1 MKLTPYAIQIRNKTY
16 TGYLG
21 NSDVFDPPTRYFVF
35 MDLYIVGE
43 LGYQDKWIFDQ
54 GNRRK
59 LFSTLTVD
67 ECNYIAKYLG
77 NIAELASE
85 HQLYKSDA
93 SGTVVSTG
101 TGMLLQQFLKMIT
114 GNANGYVILL
124 RRVKMNKK

>member
-1 MKLTPYAIQIRNKTY
+1 MKLLPYTIQLGRKTY

-43 LGYQDKWIFDQ
+43 LMYQDKWIFDQ

-77 NIAELASE
+77 NIAELAFE

-93 SGTVVSTG
+93 SRTVVSTG

>member
-43 LGYQDKWIFDQ
+43 LMYQDKWIFDQ

-59 LFSTLTVD
+59 LLPTLTEY
-67 ECNYIAKYLG
+67 ECNYIAKHLG

-124 RRVKMNKK
+124 RRIKMNKK

>member
-59 LFSTLTVD
+59 LLPTLTEY
-67 ECNYIAKYLG
+67 ECNYIAQYLG
-77 NIAELASE
+77 NIAELASNTSFTNPIQIR
-85 HQLYKSDA
+85 QLF
-93 SGTVVSTG
+93 
-101 TGMLLQQFLKMIT
+101 Q
-114 GNANGYVILL
+114 
-124 RRVKMNKK
+124 